1 MISKSDILLLLT
13 DLEDKGINISKYTV
27 IIANRVDLRVKYS

>member
-1 MISKSDILLLLT
+1 VVRATAKCECYAITLLSA
-13 DLEDKGINISKYTV
+13 NSRCKYTV